1 MYFTNGSKLILA
13 GADYADELRGQ
24 AADLILADQF
34 SYVCELEVMWEAAL
48 LAMLVTTR
56 RGRQLRSRDVATRI
70 QHAWMAKVEF
80 RVHRRGLDRRDLRRG
95 SQGDDGSKCIA
106 PGI

>member
-34 SYVCELEVMWEAAL
+34 SYVCELEVM
-48 LAMLVTTR
+48 
-56 RGRQLRSRDVATRI
+56 
-70 QHAWMAKVEF
+70 
-80 RVHRRGLDRRDLRRG
+80 
-95 SQGDDGSKCIA
+95 
-106 PGI
+106 